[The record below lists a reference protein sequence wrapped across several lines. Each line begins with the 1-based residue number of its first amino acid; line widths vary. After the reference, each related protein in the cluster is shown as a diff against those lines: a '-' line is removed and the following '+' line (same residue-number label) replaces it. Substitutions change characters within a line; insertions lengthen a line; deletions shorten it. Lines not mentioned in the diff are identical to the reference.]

1 MRTYVLLPAQA
12 QLMTDLEREQLF
24 DWLRKEFKVD
34 PMDVSGIRLVPTQR
48 KVVITTLVRGA
59 DGGIAESPYM
69 KGEPW
74 TETETHPMRDKPP
87 LIDHYTIEELS

>member
-1 MRTYVLLPAQA
+1 VLLPAQA